1 MYKARYIIPIF
12 VPHEGCPHDC
22 VFCNQNSITG
32 TTTKVNA
39 DYVKN
44 TVEEYL
50 KTIPKENRIL
60 EISYFGGTFTAINIE
75 KQNELLAI
83 AKYYKDNGI
92 VDYIRLST
100 RPDYI
105 NDYILSNLKDYS
117 VDIIELGVQS
127 MNPEVLL
134 KSARGHSPEDVIKAS
149 ILIKEY
155 GFILGHQIMLG
166 LPEDSFKR
174 DIETTAE
181 LIKLSP
187 DICRIYP
194 ALVIKDTPMEK
205 MYYSKTY
212 KSYTLE
218 EAIYIAKI
226 IYGMLVANNI
236 NVIRV
241 GLQPTEDINVGK
253 DIVAGPF
260 HPSFRELVEGSIF
273 NDLIVE
279 YAPKSYTGDY
289 EITINEK
296 DISKLYSQKKTFF
309 NDTKEQLKTLNIK
322 IRQSTYVNRGELEL
336 SYSNY
341 CNKVSIDE
349 FLTKKYK
356 EGYLN
361 LI

>member
-32 TTTKVNA
+32 ATTKVDA

-44 TVEEYL
+44 TVNMYL
-50 KTIPKENRIL
+50 KTLPKDNRVL

-75 KQNELLAI
+75 KQKELLAV

-105 NDYILSNLKDYS
+105 NDYILSNLRDFS

-134 KSARGHSPEDVIKAS
+134 RSARGHSPEDVIKAS
-149 ILIKEY
+149 SLIKDY
-155 GFILGHQIMLG
+155 GFTLGHQIMLG
-166 LPEDSFKR
+166 LPQDTFKR

-187 DICRIYP
+187 DLCRIYP

-205 MYYSKTY
+205 MYYSNIY
-212 KSYTLE
+212 KPYTLE
-218 EAIYIAKI
+218 EAIYIAKV
-226 IYGMLVANNI
+226 IYGMLVSNNI

-260 HPSFRELVEGSIF
+260 HPAFRELVEGSIF
-273 NDLIVE
+273 NDIILE
-279 YAPKSYTGDY
+279 SAPKNYTGDY
-289 EITINEK
+289 EIKLNEK
-296 DISKLYSQKKTFF
+296 DVSKLYSNKKTFF
-309 NDTKEQLKTLNIK
+309 NDTKIQLKTLNIK
-322 IRQSTYVNRGELEL
+322 IKQSTDINRGEMEL
-336 SYSNY
+336 AYFNH
-341 CNKVSIDE
+341 CHKVSINE

-361 LI
+361 LL